1 MKRLHKP
8 LIQLIFALSIAG
20 LMTACGSHE
29 VKMTE
34 KAGEHTEMAEAKSE
48 AAMEIFEVHHE
59 GRIHVFYDRKLYRD
73 FIALGETPFR
83 LTRIGAGPHG
93 ETMVFGLT
101 KHDKKHPNQVAL
113 INVFDGKAPTPEKIY
128 GEMRRDGRI
137 YVFNN
142 FEDMTG
148 VRQAGHPNLFYT
160 EIGAGP
166 KGETVV
172 YVLNEETKKERPDQ
186 LIAAFKQRN
195 S

>member
-1 MKRLHKP
+1 MNRLHKS
-8 LIQLIFALSIAG
+8 LVQLACVLSVAG
-20 LMTACGSHE
+20 LITACGSSE

-34 KAGEHTEMAEAKSE
+34 KASSQPAMAEAKTE
-48 AAMEIFEVHHE
+48 MAMEIYEVHHE
-59 GRIHVFYDRKLYRD
+59 GRIHVFYDHKLYND
-73 FIALGETPFR
+73 FLALGETPFR

-93 ETMVFGLT
+93 ETMVFALT
-101 KHDKKHPNQVAL
+101 KHDKKHPGKVAL
-113 INVFDGKAPTPEKIY
+113 INVFDGKVPTPEKIY

-137 YVFNN
+137 YVFSN
-142 FEDMTG
+142 FEDMAG

-172 YVLNEETKKERPDQ
+172 YVLNEETKKERPDE